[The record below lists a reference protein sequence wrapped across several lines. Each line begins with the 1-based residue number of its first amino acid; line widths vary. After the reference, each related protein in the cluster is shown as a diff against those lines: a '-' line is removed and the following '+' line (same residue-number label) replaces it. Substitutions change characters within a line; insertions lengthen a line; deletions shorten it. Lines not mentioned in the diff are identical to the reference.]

1 MTLWLRLIWLVLTLP
16 FQSKVTPSEG
26 LARRHRVLPT
36 DIDLNFHMTNSRY
49 GSFADLA
56 RLAMMARSGILRA
69 AFVNDWRPM
78 LLASKIRFRRELK
91 PLRVFRVETR
101 LRWWNETSA
110 IFEMRFLTRGQ
121 DGEDILAAISLE
133 RAGLY
138 SRKEKRFVTVSEMF
152 AAMGVAPA
160 APPAPSPEILAF
172 AQAEEEMRK
181 AA

>member
-16 FQSKVTPSEG
+16 FHSKVTPSQG
-26 LARRHRVLPT
+26 VAQRHRVLPT

-49 GSFADLA
+49 ASFADLA
-56 RLAMMARSGILRA
+56 RLELMVRSGILRA

-78 LLASKIRFRRELK
+78 LLTSKMRFRRELK
-91 PLRVFRVETR
+91 PLRLFRVETR

-110 IFEMRFLTRGQ
+110 IFELRFLARGSGG
-121 DGEDILAAISLE
+121 DDVLAAISLE
-133 RAGLY
+133 RAAMY
-138 SRKEKRFVTVSEMF
+138 SRKDKRFVTVSEMF
-152 AAMGVAPA
+152 AAMGVAPTD
-160 APPAPSPEILAF
+160 PPAPTPEILAF